1 MIPSVGEKVL
11 IIDRKLFAEDIQRH
25 YVGEITKTSDN
36 ALKVKGHVWIRDQ
49 IKGFVRKTGKR
60 ERVVYPS
67 DRTIINIIPQDV
79 NLEEIKY
86 VHTGGTAVVT
96 DGKNFTLDITEFARQ
111 S

>member
-49 IKGFVRKTGKR
+49 IKGFVRKTGNR
-60 ERVVYPS
+60 ERLVYPS
-67 DRTIINIIPQDV
+67 DRTIINIIPENV
-79 NLEEIKY
+79 NLNEIKY
-86 VHTGGTAVVT
+86 VHAGGTVVVT
-96 DGKNFTLDITEFARQ
+96 DEKNFTLDVTEFAR
-111 S
+111 